1 MNPLVVIL
9 IAAAVIIAVLG
20 YMYSRRTR
28 TAQLKE
34 KFGSEYDRVVHEH
47 GDPNKAERVLESR
60 QKRVEALRIH
70 PLDRAD
76 KARFADAWR
85 REQAR
90 FVDDP
95 GGAIMA
101 ADTLVREVMAARGYP
116 VGDFEQ
122 RAADISV
129 DHPRVVDHY
138 RAARDIAER
147 HRRGESNTED
157 LRRAMV
163 HYRTLF
169 EELLD
174 ERAIENE
181 PVHHTQEIHR

>member
-1 MNPLVVIL
+1 MNALVVIV
-9 IAAAVIIAVLG
+9 IVAAVIIAALG
-20 YMYSRRTR
+20 FMFSRRKR
-28 TAQLKE
+28 TESLKQ

-47 GDPNKAERVLESR
+47 GDASKAERVLENR

-70 PLDRAD
+70 PLEPAD
-76 KARFADAWR
+76 KERFSELWR
-85 REQAR
+85 REQAH

-95 GGAIMA
+95 GGAIIA
-101 ADTLVREVMAARGYP
+101 ADTLVREVMAVRGYP

-129 DHPRVVDHY
+129 DHPKVVEHY

-174 ERAIENE
+174 QRVVQNE
-181 PVHHTQEIHR
+181 PVRHVEEINR